1 MNIKQIFIINP
12 KAFML
17 DVKCL
22 RYVCQVMMG
31 NKYNL
36 KKMKIKRKRK
46 QTHLVLRFIKA

>member
-22 RYVCQVMMG
+22 KYVCQVMMK